1 MPEFTVK
8 IVIKFSFD
16 TEEPCQIKVLNKKN
30 EELDFLFLKHQDKL

>member
-16 TEEPCQIKVLNKKN
+16 TEEPCQINVLNKKN
-30 EELDFLFLKHQDKL
+30 EELDCLFLKHH